1 MNKHLDA
8 LKTLKVPWA
17 LSGSMALKLYGN
29 KYGVNTRQ
37 PANVNIVV
45 NANRMANA
53 YATLFTLVGRR
64 NIPRNT
70 STVKNKNHYNLHPY
84 DLLRANSNLAPS
96 INNFVE
102 INGIPVVPL
111 EKLLK
116 FKIRAQNNYP
126 TPNRKKQI
134 NSNIQK
140 IRNII
145 AKRSVPNKIKRRINP
160 NNFKTPKTVKKQ
172 INSNNFKTPPTSP
185 QTIRKKLAFNY

>member
-1 MNKHLDA
+1 MNKRLENA
-8 LKTLKVPWA
+8 IKSLNVPWA

-29 KYGVNTRQ
+29 KYGVSTRQ

-45 NANRMANA
+45 NRNRMANA

-84 DLLRANSNLAPS
+84 DLLRSNSELAPS
-96 INNFVE
+96 IKKYVE
-102 INGIPVVPL
+102 INGIPVIPL

-116 FKIRAQNNYP
+116 YKERARNNAP
-126 TPNRKKQI
+126 RPNKKKQI
-134 NSNIQK
+134 NGNIQT

-145 AKRSVPNKIKRRINP
+145 SKRKFPNTIKHRSNS
-160 NNFKTPKTVKKQ
+160 NNFKTPKTLKRH
-172 INSNNFKTPPTSP
+172 SNNFSTPPSSP
-185 QTIRKKLAFNY
+185 TTTRKKLDY